1 MTFCAIIPDRGD
13 RKELTKHC
21 LWQLSRMTLKPDQ
34 IYHIQFP
41 PESDR
46 FDLTERVKQGWK
58 LAKQDGIEWCCIIE
72 NDDFYPAN
80 YFETIFS
87 VDDSEF
93 SFIGN
98 DTTTYYNLKNN
109 TWRTWN
115 HPLRSSLFTTCFKT
129 DVMEDMRWSTSNTPF
144 LDISIWEYA
153 EGLGKYFVHTSAVGI
168 KHGLGKCGG
177 KGHKMIMENKDH
189 NFEYLKSIVD
199 KESFEFYSKLK
210 A

>member
-13 RKELTKHC
+13 RKELTEHC

-34 IYHIQFP
+34 SYNINYK

-58 LAKQDGIEWCCIIE
+58 LAKQDGIEWCCIVE
-72 NDDFYPAN
+72 NDDFYPAD

-87 VDDSEF
+87 EDKSQY

-98 DTTTYYNLKNN
+98 DMTTYYNLKNK
-109 TWRTWN
+109 TWRTWRHN
-115 HPLRSSLFTTCFKT
+115 LRASLFTTCFKT
-129 DVMEDMRWSTSNTPF
+129 DVMDDFRWSNGNTPF
-144 LDISIWEYA
+144 LDVSIWEYA
-153 EGLGKYFVHTSAVGI
+153 ELFTKHFIYANAIGI

-177 KGHKMIMENKDH
+177 KGHKMIMENQD
-189 NFEYLKSIVD
+189 NNLEYLKSIVD

-210 A
+210 V